1 MDAIETYAVDLV
13 GAGALSH
20 AEDDIDEE
28 GEFDNEE
35 DWRAAAAL
43 AVKMAL
49 AIRINPEAFHAWY
62 LEHPMKEVEAR

>member
-1 MDAIETYAVDLV
+1 MGPIETYAVDLV
-13 GAGALSH
+13 GTGALSH

-35 DWRAAAAL
+35 DWRAATAL

-49 AIRINPEAFHAWY
+49 AIQLNQEAFHAWY
-62 LEHPMKEVEAR
+62 LDHPMKEADA